1 MARPTAHRA
10 QSRVSACCRRY
21 DQGPAAASGIPPVA
35 AHRSQILYGCAGTF
49 LGQSGLFIDLPSLP
63 LLARDFQVSAAG
75 SQESITAYALGYGF
89 SQLVWGPLSDRWGRR
104 PTALTGLALFSLASL
119 LLVVVSGFAPFLI
132 MRLIQGIGAGC
143 GTSVSRAC
151 LRDVFSDRLLTR
163 AMSFVAMSYAIAL
176 GLAPFLGGLI
186 ARVAPWRVDFLLLAL
201 LGAATAAVLS
211 LGLKEARRQ
220 PPTERRA
227 GLGLGG
233 IALGYGRL
241 ARDSR
246 FLVPTLIATFGTG
259 LMVVYGAVSPFDFE
273 KGFGFS
279 PSQFGAISLSLSVPY
294 LLGAAVVSR
303 WVMGLG
309 QERLLRGGL
318 SAVLAGAGLMLA
330 LALAGRFDAA
340 SLLLPML
347 VVTLGAGLLVPIGL
361 AMPMQAFPA
370 QAGQATALTGFLQ
383 QEGTGL
389 LVAMAVGISVSSQV
403 PLALAL
409 LALGGILALLVH
421 AYGRLAPRR

>member
-1 MARPTAHRA
+1 M
-10 QSRVSACCRRY
+10 SV
-21 DQGPAAASGIPPVA
+21 AASQA
-35 AHRSQILYGCAGTF
+35 
-49 LGQSGLFIDLPSLP
+49 
-63 LLARDFQVSAAG
+63 
-75 SQESITAYALGYGF
+75 SITAYALGYGL

-163 AMSFVAMSYAIAL
+163 AMSFVAMSYALAL

-186 ARVAPWRVDFLLLAL
+186 ARVAPWRVDFLLLSL
-201 LGAATAAVLS
+201 LGAATAGVLS
-211 LGLKEARRQ
+211 RGLREPRRLA
-220 PPTERRA
+220 PTQRRA
-227 GLGLGG
+227 GLGVGE

-246 FLVPTLIATFGTG
+246 FLVPALIATFGTG
-259 LMVVYGAVSPFDFE
+259 LMVVYSAVSPFDFE
-273 KGFGFS
+273 EGFGFS

-294 LLGAAVVSR
+294 LVGAAVVSR

-318 SAVLAGAGLMLA
+318 GAVLAGAGLMLA
-330 LALAGRFDAA
+330 LGVAGRFDAD
-340 SLLLPML
+340 SLLPPML
-347 VVTLGAGLLVPIGL
+347 VITLGAGLLVPIGL

-370 QAGQATALTGFLQ
+370 QAGQASALTGFLQ
-383 QEGTGL
+383 QEGSGL
-389 LVAMAVGISVSSQV
+389 LVALAVWIPDTTQV
-403 PLALAL
+403 PLAGSL
-409 LALGGILALLVH
+409 LVLGMALALLVR
-421 AYGRLAPRR
+421 AYGRLAPGR